1 MFGLAETRIQHL
13 ECNSE
18 AANFIQFLLMK
29 IWISWNSLDPSGTRR
44 FKLTQGTQ
52 VNKSRFGTCCFFL
65 SWFRWYA
72 DRFTHLLSLKSA
84 RASSV
89 NLPLP
94 PSHDLKSSC
103 SFPSQLFPRKF
114 RTKPPKTGKFHHP
127 PPQFPSTSNIQQI
140 PSFRPRHR
148 TLQTVNPYLTAMGC
162 WVFGGKMLG
171 LGKGLQHLSGQLLPK
186 LVVFSS
192 VFSGNRSKTC
202 FLFPCFPEGSWK
214 KIS

>member
-94 PSHDLKSSC
+94 PSHDLRSSC

-127 PPQFPSTSNIQQI
+127 PPPIPIYFEHTTNPIFQATAPDAPNGQSLPHCHGLLGVWWKDARPWKRFTASFGPTSSEIGCFFV
-140 PSFRPRHR
+140 SF
-148 TLQTVNPYLTAMGC
+148 Q
-162 WVFGGKMLG
+162 
-171 LGKGLQHLSGQLLPK
+171 
-186 LVVFSS
+186 
-192 VFSGNRSKTC
+192 
-202 FLFPCFPEGSWK
+202 WK
-214 KIS
+214 